1 MPARHQ
7 EFFVLQSLRAFTRLI
22 LPEFRAGFVIILAFS
37 IAVGVLEMV
46 GVASILPLM
55 AALMS
60 GAEPAAG
67 GTVARALAFVG
78 LGPKLPPV
86 HIAASITIGLFVLQA
101 IAGLL
106 LNMLTVRFS
115 ARLAY
120 RLSERFALDCFRQ
133 PFAFFLQHSPTE
145 LAHRTTTEIGQIA
158 SSCIQQ
164 FCMILARLV
173 QLALVVLLLALI
185 EPLAS
190 LFILGGIS
198 ALYVAI
204 YLYTSRRMERAGTS
218 VVRATDVAMQSAGEM
233 YGMAREVLLSRDPG
247 FLVQRVL
254 GALGVFYRA
263 DALSKIVPTIP
274 KYALEVLAV
283 VLLFSVPIYR
293 SWMGEDPR
301 ADLPVMAAF
310 AFAGLRMLPLAQQVY
325 VSLTNLR
332 FHQPMAE
339 RLGAMLH
346 APRAVTTPLRRAYPE
361 MLELDAVGHTYQAER
376 GAVLSDITLSLR
388 RGEKIA
394 IVGPSGSG
402 KSTLADILLGLLAPA
417 LGRVTLDDATVAGE
431 ALSWAHGVVGYV
443 PQTPLILS
451 GTLAANIAFGEEL
464 DLARGALV
472 AERAGLSEVIAA
484 QPKGLLAVVGED
496 VASLSGGERQ
506 RVAIAR
512 ALYRAP
518 KLFVLDEP
526 ASALDPPRARLIFEL
541 LTQGTGDATV
551 VAITHD
557 MAHLALFDRI
567 VFLEAGRIVAEGQ
580 LETLLAASPAFRNYY
595 GRVQSG

>member
-1 MPARHQ
+1 MLH
-7 EFFVLQSLRAFTRLI
+7 SLRAFIRLI
-22 LPEFRAGFVIILAFS
+22 LPEFRAGFIGILIFS
-37 IAVGVLEMV
+37 VAVGVLEMV

-55 AALMS
+55 AALIS

-67 GTVARALAFVG
+67 GSAARALAFVG

-86 HIAASITIGLFVLQA
+86 HVAASITIALFVLQA
-101 IAGLL
+101 LAGLL
-106 LNMLTVRFS
+106 LTLLTVRFS

-120 RLSERFALDCFRQ
+120 RLSERFAQDCFRQ

-145 LAHRTTTEIGQIA
+145 LAHRTTTEIGQVA

-185 EPLAS
+185 EPVAS
-190 LFILGGIS
+190 LVILGGIG

-204 YLYTSRRMERAGTS
+204 YAYTARRMDRAGAS

-233 YGMAREVLLSRDPG
+233 YGMAREVLLARDPG

-254 GALGVFYRA
+254 GALGIFYRA

-274 KYALEVLAV
+274 KYALEMLAV
-283 VLLFSVPIYR
+283 TLLFSVPIYR
-293 SWMGEDPR
+293 SWMGQDPR
-301 ADLPVMAAF
+301 ADLPVLAAF

-339 RLGAMLH
+339 RLGTSLH
-346 APRAVTTPLRRAYPE
+346 APRAANPPLRRDYPALLT
-361 MLELDAVGHTYQAER
+361 LEGIGHTYQAER
-376 GAVLSDITLSLR
+376 GAVLSDITLAIRS
-388 RGEKIA
+388 GEKIA

-402 KSTLADILLGLLAPA
+402 KSTLADILLGLLAPSQGHMK
-417 LGRVTLDDATVAGE
+417 LDETMVTGE
-431 ALSWAHGVVGYV
+431 ALSWTHGVVGYV
-443 PQTPLILS
+443 PQTPLILT

-464 DLARGALV
+464 DLTRIARV
-472 AERAGLSEVIAA
+472 AGQAGLSDVIAA

-518 KLFVLDEP
+518 RLFVLDEP

-541 LTQGTGDATV
+541 LTRGTGAATV

-557 MAHLALFDRI
+557 LAHLALFHRV
-567 VFLEAGRIVAEGQ
+567 VFLESGRMVAEGP
-580 LETLLAASPAFRNYY
+580 LERLLATSPAFRTYY
-595 GRVQSG
+595 GRAQTD

>member
-1 MPARHQ
+1 L
-7 EFFVLQSLRAFTRLI
+7 LQSLLAYTRLI
-22 LPEFRAGFVIILAFS
+22 LPELRPGFFGILALS
-37 IAVGVLEMV
+37 IGVGVLEMV

-60 GAEPAAG
+60 GAEPEAG
-67 GTVARALAFVG
+67 GSVARLLGFVG

-86 HIAASITIGLFVLQA
+86 HVAAFVTIGLFMLQA
-101 IAGLL
+101 LAGLL
-106 LNMLTVRFS
+106 LSLVTVRFS

-133 PFAFFLQHSPTE
+133 PFDFFLHHSPTE

-164 FCMILARLV
+164 FCMILARV
-173 QLALVVLLLALI
+173 AQLMLVVALLAFI
-185 EPLAS
+185 EPRAS
-190 LFILGGIS
+190 FFILGGIGV
-198 ALYVAI
+198 LYVGI
-204 YLYTSRRMERAGTS
+204 YLYTSRRMDKAGQS
-218 VVRATDVAMQSAGEM
+218 VVQATDTAMQSAGEM

-293 SWMGEDPR
+293 SWVGEDPR
-301 ADLPVMAAF
+301 SDLPVMAAF

-332 FHQPMAE
+332 FHQPMAL

-346 APRAVTTPLRRAYPE
+346 APQSGIVTARRLFPQVLA
-361 MLELDAVGHTYQAER
+361 LEGVSHIYQPER
-376 GAVLSDITLSLR
+376 GAVLSNINLQLH
-388 RGEKIA
+388 RGEKLA

-402 KSTLADILLGLLAPA
+402 KSTLADILLGLLAPSQ
-417 LGRVTLDDATVAGE
+417 GRILLDTTVVQGE
-431 ALSWAHGVVGYV
+431 ALSWETGVVGYV
-443 PQTPLILS
+443 PQIPLIIKGS
-451 GTLAANIAFGEEL
+451 LAVNIAFGA
-464 DLARGALV
+464 DVDPAKCSV
-472 AERAGLSEVIAA
+472 AATKAGLTDVISA
-484 QPKGLLAVVGED
+484 QPKGLQAVVGED
-496 VASLSGGERQ
+496 ITTLSGGERQ

-512 ALYRAP
+512 ALYREP
-518 KLFVLDEP
+518 QLFVLDEP

-541 LTQGTGDATV
+541 LTTSTGTATTGDATV

-557 MAHLALFDRI
+557 LTHLALFDRVI
-567 VFLEAGRIVAEGQ
+567 FMQAGRIVCEGK
-580 LETLLAASPAFRNYY
+580 LEILLEQHASFRAYY
-595 GRVQSG
+595 GRGGD